1 MLPINT
7 DNTKQ
12 IQEIT
17 PSVAVKE
24 QFETTKILGIY
35 FNEDLK
41 NASQINWH
49 NTIEK
54 MEKHINIL
62 SSRTLSLN
70 GKTILINTL
79 ILSKAS
85 HLSNVFSISADK
97 ANKINNKI
105 LKYLWSNKAT
115 EPIARKTIHLKQK
128 LGGLNLLEPEAH
140 NYAMR
145 IKHLMTLNQKE
156 NTPPS
161 KNLAT
166 YWLTADIHNY
176 TK

>member
-1 MLPINT
+1 M
-7 DNTKQ
+7 
-12 IQEIT
+12 
-17 PSVAVKE
+17 
-24 QFETTKILGIY
+24 
-35 FNEDLK
+35 
-41 NASQINWH
+41 
-49 NTIEK
+49 
-54 MEKHINIL
+54 
-62 SSRTLSLN
+62 
-70 GKTILINTL
+70 
-79 ILSKAS
+79 
-85 HLSNVFSISADK
+85 FSISADK

-105 LKYLWSNKAT
+105 LQYLWSNKAT
-115 EPIARKTIHLKQK
+115 EPIAKKTIHLKQK

-156 NTPPS
+156 NPPPS